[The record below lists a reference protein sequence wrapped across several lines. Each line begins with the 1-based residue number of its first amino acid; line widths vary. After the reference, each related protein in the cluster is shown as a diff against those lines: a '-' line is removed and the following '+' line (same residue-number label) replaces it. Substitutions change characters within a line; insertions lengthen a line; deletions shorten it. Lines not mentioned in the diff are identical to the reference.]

1 MDEFIEFR
9 FRVLEL
15 AYKYN
20 KTLKEVLNDFAS
32 IRIEKAEEK
41 KKKKK

>member
-1 MDEFIEFR
+1 MDEFVEFR

-20 KTLKEVLNDFAS
+20 KTIKDVLNDFAS
-32 IRIEKAEEK
+32 IRIEKVEDK